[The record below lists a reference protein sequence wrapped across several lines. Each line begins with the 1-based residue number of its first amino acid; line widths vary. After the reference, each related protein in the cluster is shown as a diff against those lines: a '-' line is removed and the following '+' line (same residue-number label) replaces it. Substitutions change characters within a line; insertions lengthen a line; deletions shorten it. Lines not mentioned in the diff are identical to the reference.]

1 MESNVKAEVDGE
13 VDVVDLTNNG
23 DVVADDDDDDKGSVA
38 RFVLSVFLRFSLI
51 KIFK

>member
-23 DVVADDDDDDKGSVA
+23 DVVADDDDDKGSVA